1 MSDDDDAASDTD
13 EPHAPDESPITDEPP
28 ATDKPPAT
36 DETGPVEP
44 TASSESLLLTYAAPF
59 LGVVLIAI
67 GLPLAIVG
75 GYVVVQDGVGLCGEP
90 TITATPA
97 DEYEGALAT
106 IETLPA
112 EDLSAAER
120 AALEEA
126 IDSPLQEGTVAGE
139 LSNRETLLEGAI
151 VEYEGERYYVQI
163 ASLNSC
169 LEVAPL
175 LFPIGI
181 IAILVGVVG
190 VLTPPI
196 YRKMAGFE
204 ERMRNG
210 RME

>member
-1 MSDDDDAASDTD
+1 MSDGNGAS
-13 EPHAPDESPITDEPP
+13 PGSDEPP
-28 ATDKPPAT
+28 AADEPTATDVPPIT

-44 TASSESLLLTYAAPF
+44 TASAESLLLTYAAPF

-90 TITATPA
+90 TLTTTPA

-112 EDLSAAER
+112 EELSAAER
-120 AALEEA
+120 TALEEA
-126 IDSPLQEGTVAGE
+126 IDSPLREGKVTGE
-139 LSNRETLLEGAI
+139 LANREALLEGAI
-151 VEYEGERYYVQI
+151 VEYEGDRYYVQI

-175 LFPIGI
+175 LFPIGA
-181 IAILVGVVG
+181 IAIVVGILG

-210 RME
+210 RTE

>member
-1 MSDDDDAASDTD
+1 MSDDDDAASGTD
-13 EPHAPDESPITDEPP
+13 EPHAPDESPAAAEPP

-90 TITATPA
+90 TITATSA
-97 DEYEGALAT
+97 DEYDGALAT

-120 AALEEA
+120 TALEEA

-175 LFPIGI
+175 LFPIGV
-181 IAILVGVVG
+181 IAILVGVIG

-210 RME
+210 QVE

>member
-1 MSDDDDAASDTD
+1 MSDGDDTASDTD
-13 EPHAPDESPITDEPP
+13 EPHALDESSVTDEPP
-28 ATDKPPAT
+28 ATDRPPAT
-36 DETGPVEP
+36 DETGPIEP

-59 LGVVLIAI
+59 LGVILIAI
-67 GLPLAIVG
+67 GIPLAIVG

-90 TITATPA
+90 TLTTTPA
-97 DEYEGALAT
+97 DEYEGALTT

-112 EDLSAAER
+112 ENLSAAER
-120 AALEEA
+120 TALEEA

-151 VEYEGERYYVQI
+151 VEYEGDRYYVQI

-169 LEVAPL
+169 LDVAPL

-181 IAILVGVVG
+181 IAILVGTLG

-210 RME
+210 RTE

>member
-1 MSDDDDAASDTD
+1 MSDGDDTASDTN
-13 EPHAPDESPITDEPP
+13 EPPVTDESPATDEPP

-44 TASSESLLLTYAAPF
+44 TASAESLLLTYAAPF

-75 GYVVVQDGVGLCGEP
+75 GYVVVQDGVGLCGNP

-106 IETLPA
+106 IETLPV
-112 EDLSAAER
+112 EDLTSAER
-120 AALEEA
+120 EALEEA
-126 IDSPLQEGTVAGE
+126 IDSPLQEAKVDGE
-139 LSNRETLLEGAI
+139 MANRGTLLEGAI
-151 VEYEGERYYVQI
+151 VEYEGDRYYVQI

-175 LFPIGI
+175 LFPIGA
-181 IAILVGVVG
+181 IAIIVGILG

-204 ERMRNG
+204 ERMRNE
-210 RME
+210 RTR